1 MEGKTQRSIEM
12 DDDPRQQE
20 IEWVVQRVAWVLLTA
35 LLIAVALGLFG
46 RGGPLSKVEAMSEDG
61 RFSVEYD
68 RFLRHDSPDA
78 LRVTV
83 RKAGAPLVRIR
94 MDSSYARYIQI
105 ERITPEPER
114 ETGADGTVT
123 YLFRTRPDA
132 ELEAS
137 FHFTPEK
144 YGKLEGW
151 IALDNGARHSFTQFV
166 YP

>member
-20 IEWVVQRVAWVLLTA
+20 IEWLVQRVAWALLTA

-46 RGGPLSKVEAMSEDG
+46 RGGPMSKVEARSEDG
-61 RFSVEYD
+61 MFSIEYD
-68 RFLRHDSPDA
+68 RFLRHHSPDV

-94 MDSSYARYIQI
+94 MDSIYARDIHI
-105 ERITPEPER
+105 ERITPDPER
-114 ETGADGTVT
+114 EIGADGTVT
-123 YLFRTRPDA
+123 YVFRTRPDA

-144 YGKLEGW
+144 HGKLEGW
-151 IALDNGARHSFTQFV
+151 IALDDGARHSLTQFI

>member
-1 MEGKTQRSIEM
+1 M
-12 DDDPRQQE
+12 DDDPQQQE
-20 IEWVVQRVAWVLLTA
+20 IEWVVQRIAWVLLTA
-35 LLIAVALGLFG
+35 LLIAVSLGLFG

-61 RFSVEYD
+61 RFMVEYD
-68 RFLRHDSPDA
+68 RFLRHDSPDV

-94 MDSSYARYIQI
+94 MDSSYARDIQI

-114 ETGADGTVT
+114 EMAADGAVT
-123 YLFRTRPDA
+123 YLFRTRPDS

-144 YGKLEGW
+144 HGKLEGW
-151 IALDNGARHSFTQFV
+151 IALDNGARHSLTQFI